1 MKKSNKTVLLRTA
14 KRLLKKNCKKLREM
28 FAGFRRIYIL
38 KWLTLVG
45 ILQTLT
51 KLSALLAINW
61 EFVKLILPN
70 GLKFILQQLSL
81 NNNYLR

>member
-1 MKKSNKTVLLRTA
+1 MKKSYKTVLLRTA

-51 KLSALLAINW
+51 KLSALLANW
-61 EFVKLILPN
+61 EFVKLHLPN
-70 GLKFILQQLSL
+70 GLKFILQQNIILK
-81 NNNYLR
+81 